1 MLVIEDYKKKI
12 QYPTVDEV
20 SMLNIR
26 KILPDRCGMSTD
38 RHLRRKT
45 ILFLI
50 LFLCGCMIGNL
61 NLYYA
66 KNGILT
72 DHIAFSES
80 DPSILIG
87 VHEKYRYSQTQ
98 DSKNSTH
105 NYNFKDT
112 SITIEFLENEENRF
126 QEYVNLHEGE
136 YFGENGSKKFS
147 IQKNTVNHAG
157 IDFVCVTSVSKI
169 GEQSFLTKEMVRQTS
184 INNLLLMRFQKKIED
199 RDYSILIDTNKE
211 YLKYHDLIHH
221 FNKECNNDIKI
232 AKSEPNYIKTLKI
245 AVSEGKK
252 ITPLEFNKYF
262 NHVLLSTPDTA
273 KVFIDGELKG
283 ITPAVVS
290 LREGLHKIRIEKE
303 GYEPYESE
311 SDVDEHTPKSEVTL
325 KPVKQSEPTR
335 KTREYALFVNVTP
348 PDADIKITNIIP
360 KFQQGIL
367 LKKGTYKLKID
378 KIGYETIF
386 ETVRITDSDVRL
398 SFQLTALTKPEESM
412 IQDQMVPTITVDEVS
427 FKSQNSPSKQI
438 TIKVADDSG
447 IETLTVNGEEVKI
460 DSNGVFKGEI
470 MLPSGSNRVRIVA
483 TDKYQN
489 KAVKIISV
497 E

>member
-1 MLVIEDYKKKI
+1 M
-12 QYPTVDEV
+12 
-20 SMLNIR
+20 
-26 KILPDRCGMSTD
+26 
-38 RHLRRKT
+38 
-45 ILFLI
+45 
-50 LFLCGCMIGNL
+50 
-61 NLYYA
+61 
-66 KNGILT
+66 
-72 DHIAFSES
+72 
-80 DPSILIG
+80 
-87 VHEKYRYSQTQ
+87 
-98 DSKNSTH
+98 
-105 NYNFKDT
+105 
-112 SITIEFLENEENRF
+112 
-126 QEYVNLHEGE
+126 
-136 YFGENGSKKFS
+136 
-147 IQKNTVNHAG
+147 
-157 IDFVCVTSVSKI
+157 
-169 GEQSFLTKEMVRQTS
+169 
-184 INNLLLMRFQKKIED
+184 
-199 RDYSILIDTNKE
+199 
-211 YLKYHDLIHH
+211 
-221 FNKECNNDIKI
+221 
-232 AKSEPNYIKTLKI
+232 
-245 AVSEGKK
+245 
-252 ITPLEFNKYF
+252 
-262 NHVLLSTPDTA
+262 
-273 KVFIDGELKG
+273 
-283 ITPAVVS
+283 S